1 MDECLVA
8 SEVEAEST
16 GYYLRDVVV
25 DVMEV
30 VVDVT
35 VCVFIWESAAA
46 STTVVRWRMLK
57 KKMFHS
63 EKWNCRS
70 SE

>member
-1 MDECLVA
+1 MFGNSLIFVKIDSKEMDECLVA

-35 VCVFIWESAAA
+35 VCVFI
-46 STTVVRWRMLK
+46 
-57 KKMFHS
+57 
-63 EKWNCRS
+63 
-70 SE
+70 

>member
-35 VCVFIWESAAA
+35 VCVFI
-46 STTVVRWRMLK
+46 
-57 KKMFHS
+57 
-63 EKWNCRS
+63 
-70 SE
+70 